1 MAKDLEKNASGVV
14 LALIEKISNAIGYIY
29 DPNGLIPA
37 NREFTSYFAK
47 TIAQDTN
54 LSPEE
59 KFAINAEM
67 NVLMKKN
74 NNRKDIIEKT
84 ISKLDSNSKPI
95 QISDD
100 WMFDFW
106 EKAGA
111 IHNEEL
117 KNLWSNIFI
126 HELNN
131 PSSVSKRL
139 LHNVSIMS
147 HKDAL
152 DFVDFTKFCFYDTV
166 HIDLAHPIIFIKD
179 NEDMY
184 NRFGITTQ
192 ILHKLE
198 QYSLIETNYDVG
210 FAYKNKKRFL
220 YTNCY
225 ITLEAKIIP
234 AGYVQLTED
243 GQVLLSVVDKINST
257 KILDF
262 IINTWYKKGV
272 NVKIER

>member
-1 MAKDLEKNASGVV
+1 
-14 LALIEKISNAIGYIY
+14 
-29 DPNGLIPA
+29 
-37 NREFTSYFAK
+37 
-47 TIAQDTN
+47 
-54 LSPEE
+54 
-59 KFAINAEM
+59 
-67 NVLMKKN
+67 
-74 NNRKDIIEKT
+74 
-84 ISKLDSNSKPI
+84 
-95 QISDD
+95 
-100 WMFDFW
+100 
-106 EKAGA
+106 
-111 IHNEEL
+111 
-117 KNLWSNIFI
+117 
-126 HELNN
+126 
-131 PSSVSKRL
+131 
-139 LHNVSIMS
+139 
-147 HKDAL
+147 
-152 DFVDFTKFCFYDTV
+152 
-166 HIDLAHPIIFIKD
+166 
-179 NEDMY
+179 MY

-272 NVKIER
+272 NVKIEK